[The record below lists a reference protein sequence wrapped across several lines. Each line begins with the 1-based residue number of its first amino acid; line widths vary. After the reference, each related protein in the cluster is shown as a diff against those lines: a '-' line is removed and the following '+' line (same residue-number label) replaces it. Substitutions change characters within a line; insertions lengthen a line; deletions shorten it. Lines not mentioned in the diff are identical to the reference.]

1 MTEPTAPTAPTTTAA
16 PGPSTGSRGRR
27 RTHVLIDLDG
37 TISDSGPGIT
47 RSLQHAFVRCGLA
60 PPTDAEVRAVIGPP
74 FEATLP
80 RMGVPPDRIAHVVE
94 AYRERYEATGMYEN
108 TIYEGVV
115 EMLDQLG
122 AQHVLAVAT
131 AKPEPT
137 ARRIIDHFGLA
148 DRFAVQAGAS
158 MEVGGLRR
166 TKAEV
171 IAHALARLGTRG
183 GDHVV
188 MVGDRDHDVHGAS
201 ANELECIGVSWGF
214 GSHAELTAAG
224 ATVIADSPARVVEVI
239 TGTYRGAER

>member
-1 MTEPTAPTAPTTTAA
+1 MSPHRP
-16 PGPSTGSRGRR
+16 
-27 RTHVLIDLDG
+27 RTHVLLDLDG
-37 TISDSGPGIT
+37 TLSDSSPGIT
-47 RSLQHAFVRCGLA
+47 RSLQHAFVACGLA
-60 PPTDAEVRAVIGPP
+60 PPDDAAVRAVIGPP
-74 FEATLP
+74 FEETLP
-80 RMGVPPDRIAHVVE
+80 RMGVPPDRLGDVVD
-94 AYRERYEATGMYEN
+94 AYRERYDEVGMYEN
-108 TIYEGVV
+108 TVYAGVV
-115 EMLDQLG
+115 EMLDAL
-122 AQHVLAVAT
+122 AAEHVLALAT

-137 ARRIIDHFGLA
+137 ARSIIDHFGLA
-148 DRFAVQAGAS
+148 DRFAIQAGAS

-166 TKAEV
+166 SKAEV
-171 IAHALARLGTRG
+171 IAHALAQLGTRG